1 MNMREKLK
9 DLKVKQKLQKSYFT
23 ILGAFILVLFLAIVG
38 LVVINVK
45 LQSFYV
51 KSYRNTQLQLE
62 VRKDIQVVG
71 KNVLWAVTMED
82 KEKAQEKIDV
92 AATYAEY
99 VGDNIAEL
107 EKNFT
112 NKEMSAE
119 LDTALTE
126 LKAARADVVGMVTE
140 GKNNEAMEL
149 FNGEYTQATDKIQEI
164 LIEIGNHSDEQAV
177 EAYKSVR
184 ITGIIVI
191 IIMIIAGALSI
202 VLCVT
207 YSRVISRLLIEPIL
221 ELQEAAQKLKRGEL
235 DIEIAYESQDELGE
249 LAENFRGAC
258 QQMRSVIE
266 DAGYL
271 LSEMAGGNF
280 NIETRAEE
288 SYVGYFAQ
296 LIESMKKLNRELDGT
311 LRQISEASEQVS
323 LGAGQLASSAQDLAE
338 GATEQAGAV
347 EELTATVE
355 DVTNISEE
363 SAENALQAA
372 KQIKTSAEEAKK
384 SHEEMN
390 RLIGAMGRI
399 TETSKEIENIIGAI
413 EDIASQTNLLSL
425 NASIEAARAGE
436 AGKGFAVVADQIGK
450 LATDSAQ
457 SAVNTREL
465 IGKALE
471 EIENGNRMVERTI
484 VVINEVLTG
493 MEEFAEAASNSAEG
507 SRTQADMLKQI
518 EAGIEQIST
527 VVQNNSA
534 AAQETSAISE
544 ELSAQSE
551 SLKGM
556 VETFELRKD

>member
-1 MNMREKLK
+1 MREKLK
-9 DLKVKQKLQKSYFT
+9 DLKVGKKLQKSYFT
-23 ILGAFILVLFLAIVG
+23 ILGAFILTLILAIIG
-38 LVVINVK
+38 LGTINTK
-45 LQSFYV
+45 LKSFYE

-62 VRKDIQVVG
+62 IRKDIQMVG

-99 VGDNIAEL
+99 VGNNVVAL
-107 EKNFT
+107 EENFT

-119 LDTALTE
+119 LAAALEE
-126 LKAARADVVGMVTE
+126 LKASRADVVGMVTA
-140 GKNNEAMEL
+140 GKNDEALEF
-149 FNGEYTQATDKIQEI
+149 FNGEYTQATDRIQEI
-164 LIEIGNHSDEQAV
+164 LIKIGEYSEKQAA
-177 EAYKSVR
+177 EAYKAASV
-184 ITGIIVI
+184 TGIIII
-191 IIMIIAGALSI
+191 IIMIIVGALSI
-202 VLCVT
+202 TLCVT
-207 YSRVISRLLIEPIL
+207 YSKVISSLLVEPIL
-221 ELQEAAQKLKRGEL
+221 ELQGAAQKLKHGEL
-235 DIEIAYESQDELGE
+235 DIEIVYESQDELGE

-280 NIETRAEE
+280 NVTTRAEE
-288 SYVGYFAQ
+288 SYVGYFKQ
-296 LIESMKKLNRELDGT
+296 LIESMRKLNHQLDGT

-323 LGAGQLASSAQDLAE
+323 IGAGQLASSAQELAE

-355 DVTNISEE
+355 DVTNISED
-363 SAENALQAA
+363 SAEGAIQAA
-372 KQIKTSAEEAKK
+372 KQIKASAEEAKK
-384 SHEEMN
+384 SREEMN
-390 RLIGAMGRI
+390 QLIGAMERI

-450 LATDSAQ
+450 LASDSAQ

-465 IGKALE
+465 IGKALK
-471 EIENGNRMVERTI
+471 EIENGNEMVECSME
-484 VVINEVLTG
+484 VISKVLAG
-493 MEEFAEAASNSAEG
+493 MEEFAEVAANSAEG

-527 VVQNNSA
+527 VVQSNSA

-544 ELSAQSE
+544 ELSAQAE
-551 SLKGM
+551 NLEGM
-556 VETFELRKD
+556 VGAFELRKD

>member
-1 MNMREKLK
+1 MREKLK

-23 ILGAFILVLFLAIVG
+23 IQAAFILTLILAIVG
-38 LVVINVK
+38 LATINVK
-45 LQSFYV
+45 LKSFYEE
-51 KSYRNTQLQLE
+51 SYRNTQLQLE
-62 VRKDIQVVG
+62 IRKDIQMVG

-82 KEKAQEKIDV
+82 ETKAQEKIDI
-92 AATYAEY
+92 ATTYAEN
-99 VGDNIAEL
+99 VGNNVAAL
-107 EKNFT
+107 EENFS

-119 LDTALTE
+119 LESALEE
-126 LKAARADVVGMVTE
+126 LKVARAEVIGLVTA
-140 GKNNEAMEL
+140 GKNDEAL
-149 FNGEYTQATDKIQEI
+149 DKFNGEYTHATERIQGV
-164 LIEIGNHSDEQAV
+164 LTEIGTYSDNQAI
-177 EAYKSVR
+177 EAYKATS

-191 IIMIIAGALSI
+191 IIMVLVGASSI
-202 VLCVT
+202 VVCVT
-207 YSRVISRLLIEPIL
+207 YSKVISGLLVEPIL
-221 ELQEAAQKLKRGEL
+221 ELQGAAQKLKRGEL
-235 DIEIAYESQDELGE
+235 DVEITYESQDELGE

-258 QQMRSVIE
+258 GQMRSVIE

-280 NIETRAEE
+280 NVHTRAEE
-288 SYVGYFAQ
+288 SYVGYFKQ
-296 LIESMKKLNRELDGT
+296 LIENMRKLNYQLDGT

-323 LGAGQLASSAQDLAE
+323 IGAGQLASSAQELAE

-355 DVTNISEE
+355 DVANISED
-363 SAENALQAA
+363 SAEGATQAA
-372 KQIKTSAEEAKK
+372 KQIKASAEEAKK
-384 SHEEMN
+384 SREEMN
-390 RLIGAMGRI
+390 RLIGAMERI

-450 LATDSAQ
+450 LASDSAQ

-471 EIENGNRMVERTI
+471 EIENGNEMVERTME
-484 VVINEVLTG
+484 VISQVLVG
-493 MEEFAEAASNSAEG
+493 MEEFAEVAGNSAES

-527 VVQNNSA
+527 VVQSNSA

-544 ELSAQSE
+544 ELSAQAE
-551 SLKGM
+551 NLEGM
-556 VETFELRKD
+556 VGAFELRKD